1 MIINKQVNQFKISLY
16 LSILTKFFLNER
28 GYFHTKWMM
37 IDPNYEKIV

>member
-16 LSILTKFFLNER
+16 LSILTKFFLNE
-28 GYFHTKWMM
+28 YFHTKWMM